1 MNLSQKYKIDENNI
15 SYRIIGDEALILNL
29 ENGSTYSLNKSG
41 ARILEAIDKEQQLE
55 GILKILKEVYDLPE
69 ERLKNDLVKLV
80 KDLEEE
86 KLITPLK

>member
-1 MNLSQKYKIDENNI
+1 MNFDQKYKIDENNI

-41 ARILEAIDKEQQLE
+41 ARIWEAIDKGRQLD
-55 GILKILKEVYDLPE
+55 GILRTLKEMYDLPE
-69 ERLKNDLVKLV
+69 ERLKDDLVKLV
-80 KDLEEE
+80 KDLEQE